1 MALIQNPKTYS
12 GRELDEIFFRPAFTG
27 PTAEQL
33 GIRVIYN
40 MPMPTTVHLWSP
52 AGDVLK
58 NYEAGWQGGEK
69 SVKKVRTIDMKKV
82 KAESAFSASDY
93 FSLVFEQIVNQ
104 GHVDMQDL
112 SGTTLEAAET
122 ELFKRAVV
130 ESLRRTM
137 WLGDTGGSVYNT
149 FDGILKTA
157 YTAASSDLNV
167 GVYNISGDVTPDNV
181 LDILDQTWKAASP
194 VLRSSKSEGELAFFV
209 TTDICEAYERYLDSK
224 GVDSS
229 YREMTDGRAQL
240 SYHGIPIVDICVG
253 DEIQQTKLPKTYC
266 LLTDRRNLVLAVNTS
281 DSPETEVRM
290 WYNPDEMENRQ
301 RAVFLAGATIIDPAL
316 LSLAYKAA

>member
-1 MALIQNPKTYS
+1 MGLIQNPKTYS
-12 GRELDEIFFRPAFTG
+12 GRELEEIFFRPSFTG

-33 GIRVIYN
+33 GIRVLYN

-58 NYEAGWQGGEK
+58 NYVAGWQGGEK
-69 SVKKVRTIDMKKV
+69 SVKQARTIDMKKV

-93 FSLVFEQIVNQ
+93 FSMVFEQIANSGNVN
-104 GHVDMQDL
+104 MQDL

-122 ELFKRAVV
+122 ELFKKAVV
-130 ESLRRTM
+130 ESIRRTM
-137 WLGDTGGSVYNT
+137 WLGDTDNNVYNT

-157 YTAASSDLNV
+157 YNAASDDTEA
-167 GVYNISGDVTPDNV
+167 GVYNIPSAVTADNV
-181 LDILDQTWKAASP
+181 VDILDKVWNASSHQLRAGKAD
-194 VLRSSKSEGELAFFV
+194 GELAFFV
-209 TTDICEAYERYLDSK
+209 TTDICEAYERYLDGK

-229 YREMTDGRAQL
+229 YREMAEGRAVL
-240 SYHGIPIVDICVG
+240 SYHGIPVIDICVG
-253 DEIQQTKLPKTYC
+253 DEIKKTTLPKTIC
-266 LLTDRRNLVLAVNTS
+266 LLSDRRNLVLAVNTS

-301 RAVFLAGATIIDPAL
+301 RAVFLAGATVIDPAL
-316 LSLAYKAA
+316 ISLAYKAA

>member
-1 MALIQNPKTYS
+1 MGLIQNPKTYS
-12 GRELDEIFFRPAFTG
+12 GRELEEIFFRPSFTG

-33 GIRVIYN
+33 GIRVLYN

-58 NYEAGWQGGEK
+58 NYAAGWQGGEK
-69 SVKKVRTIDMKKV
+69 SVKQVRTIDMKKV

-93 FSLVFEQIVNQ
+93 FSMVFEQIVNQ
-104 GHVDMQDL
+104 GDVNMQDL

-122 ELFKRAVV
+122 ELFKKVVV
-130 ESLRRTM
+130 ESIRRTM
-137 WLGDTGGSVYNT
+137 WLGDTGNSSYNT

-157 YTAASSDLNV
+157 YNAASSDVNI
-167 GVYNISGDVTPDNV
+167 GVYTITAAVTAENV
-181 LDILDQTWKAASP
+181 LTVLDETWKASSP
-194 VLRSSKSEGELAFFV
+194 LLRSSKSEGQLAFFV

-229 YREMTDGRAQL
+229 YREMAEGRAQL

-253 DEIQQTKLPKTYC
+253 DEIKKTKLPKTFC
-266 LLTDRRNLVLAVNTS
+266 ILSDRRNLVLAVNTS

-316 LSLAYKAA
+316 VSLAYKS

>member
-12 GRELDEIFFRPAFTG
+12 GRELEEVFFRPVFTG
-27 PTAEQL
+27 QTAEEL
-33 GIRVIYN
+33 GIRVLYN

-52 AGDVLK
+52 AGNVLK
-58 NYEAGWQGGEK
+58 AYTAGWQGGAK
-69 SVKKVRTIDMKKV
+69 SDKKIRTIDMKKV
-82 KAESAFSASDY
+82 KAETAFSASDY
-93 FSLVFEQIVNQ
+93 FSMVFEQIVNQ
-104 GHVDMQDL
+104 GDVNMQDL

-122 ELFKRAVV
+122 ELFKKAVV
-130 ESLRRTM
+130 ESIRRTM
-137 WLGDTGGSVYNT
+137 WLGDTGNSSYNT

-157 YTAASSDLNV
+157 YNAASSDVNI
-167 GVYNISGDVTPDNV
+167 GVYTITAAVTAENV
-181 LDILDQTWKAASP
+181 LTVLDETWKASSP
-194 VLRSSKSEGELAFFV
+194 LLRSSKSEGQLAFFV

-229 YREMTDGRAQL
+229 YREMAEGRAQL

-253 DEIQQTKLPKTYC
+253 DEIKKTKLPKTFC
-266 LLTDRRNLVLAVNTS
+266 ILSDRRNLVLAVNTS

-316 LSLAYKAA
+316 VSLAYKS